1 MHLGTFYLRNNDV
14 TWSLPLSHD
23 PLHWMRSYC
32 GIGVPIFYCLSGFIL
47 SMPFGKEVLLQGKR
61 VAIKQFYGRRLTRLE
76 PPYII
81 ALTTFFCVSYYFEG
95 AFLGHLPALFG
106 KFLLFAYFDLR
117 GVESDSTRR
126 LDLRN

>member
-1 MHLGTFYLRNNDV
+1 
-14 TWSLPLSHD
+14 
-23 PLHWMRSYC
+23 
-32 GIGVPIFYCLSGFIL
+32 
-47 SMPFGKEVLLQGKR
+47 MPFGKEVLLQGKR
-61 VAIKQFYGRRLTRLE
+61 VAIKQFLWPQTHPTGA
-76 PPYII
+76 
-81 ALTTFFCVSYYFEG
+81 ALHYCLNDFFLCASYYFEG